1 MHRRKG
7 IRNMYNEKVIDHF
20 QHPRTV
26 GEMENADLI
35 GTAGS
40 AQCGDTTTVYI
51 KLDGDVITDM
61 KFKTY
66 GCAAAIA
73 SSSVLTEMVIGTTV
87 KEALEITKN
96 DIVEELGG
104 MPAPKVHCS
113 LLAEDALK
121 AALEKYQSANER

>member
-1 MHRRKG
+1 
-7 IRNMYNEKVIDHF
+7 MYNEKVIDHF
-20 QHPRTV
+20 QHPRNV

-73 SSSVLTEMVIGTTV
+73 SSSVLTEMVIGKTV